1 MDLKDQLRNL
11 ALMSA
16 ADGSFTQEEIQFL
29 SDRAAAWGIPNHEFV
44 RAFDEA
50 LSDEFSLAVPTD
62 RGEQIELLENLVR
75 MMGSDGHIA
84 DVERKLLSAAAVATS
99 TSMAELN
106 EIIDR
111 VLDGASEQEPV

>member
-16 ADGSFTQEEIQFL
+16 ADGSFTQEEIRFL
-29 SDRAAAWGIPNHEFV
+29 SDRAAAWGIPNHEFL

-50 LSDEFSLAVPTD
+50 LSDEYSLAVPTD

-84 DVERKLLSAAAVATS
+84 EVERKLLDAAAAATS
-99 TSMAELN
+99 TTMADLN
-106 EIIDR
+106 QIIDR
-111 VLDGASEQEPV
+111 VLEGRPEREPH